1 MIREVRGVAFE
12 YRNRRGDLYLL
23 QARRSAGGKPRHYF
37 GRKLTGVPV
46 EEVPAGYEVFES
58 PERGQLFLRRE
69 QLTCIDPTERETVV
83 ESIRQLSN
91 VEHFIVTVEEDSL
104 VVYLPM
110 QSGSQAS
117 DLVKVLAGPDAL
129 RVPRFREARDRL
141 VRESEHHKAMR
152 FQLLNEQQRLFHG
165 QRWCFRGDG
174 GWMHLHGPAPLS
186 DLVERYAEHL
196 GEESFYE
203 LY

>member
-1 MIREVRGVAFE
+1 MAFE

-23 QARRSAGGKPRHYF
+23 QARKRPGGKPRYYF
-37 GRKLTGVPV
+37 GRKLTGEPV
-46 EEVPAGYEVFES
+46 EEVPVGYEVFES
-58 PERGQLFLRRE
+58 PERGQVFLRRE
-69 QLTCIDPTERETVV
+69 QLTCIDPSERETVV
-83 ESIRQLSN
+83 DGIRRLSN

-104 VVYLPM
+104 VVYLPT
-110 QSGSQAS
+110 QSDSEAS
-117 DLVKVLAGPDAL
+117 HLVMTLAGASAL
-129 RVPRFREARDRL
+129 QVPRFREARDRL

-152 FQLLNEQQRLFHG
+152 FELLNERQRLFHV
-165 QRWCFRGDG
+165 QRWCFRGSDG

-196 GEESFYE
+196 GEESFYK